1 MLKTPCLIHIGKGDM
16 EDRAI
21 VKKILSGDI
30 NAFETIVN
38 ENQKLVAHVVFK
50 MVHQAADREEVCQ
63 DVFIKV
69 YENLKSFEFNSKIS
83 TWIARIAYNTCLNYL
98 QKKKLPLYEDL
109 KAGSE
114 DNDNEPVSAGFS
126 ENIWGG
132 TFGPEDKMIQKQT
145 SDHLRKEISLLPV
158 QYRAIVTLYHLDE
171 MSYQEIGQALNLPE
185 GTVKSYLFR
194 ARKMLKEKLLQKFR
208 EEELAV

>member
-1 MLKTPCLIHIGKGDM
+1 M

-21 VKKILSGDI
+21 VHKILSGDL

-50 MVHQAADREEVCQ
+50 MIHQTADREEVCQ

-109 KAGSE
+109 KMGSE
-114 DNDNEPVSAGFS
+114 DNENEPVSAGFS

-132 TFGPEDKMIQKQT
+132 NSGPEDKMIQKQT
-145 SDHLRKEISLLPV
+145 SDHIRKEISLLPV
-158 QYRAIVTLYHLDE
+158 QYRTIVTLYHLDE

-208 EEELAV
+208 EEELVS

>member
-1 MLKTPCLIHIGKGDM
+1 M

-21 VKKILSGDI
+21 VHKILSGDL
-30 NAFETIVN
+30 NAFETIVSD
-38 ENQKLVAHVVFK
+38 NQKLVAHIVFK
-50 MVHQAADREEVCQ
+50 MVHQSADREEVCQ

-69 YENLKSFEFNSKIS
+69 YKNLKSFEFNSKMS

-109 KAGSE
+109 KIGSE
-114 DNDNEPVSAGFS
+114 ENENEPVSAGFS

-132 TFGPEDKMIQKQT
+132 TSGPEDKMIQKQT

-158 QYRAIVTLYHLDE
+158 QYRTIVTLYHLDE